1 MAVPQ
6 SSNKTKMEFYTVD
19 LITTDQVI
27 SMPVAIPITLL
38 INKNADKQVEHN
50 YILNILQSIREAWLK
65 QIKYLPYTSFHC
77 YFKIGKE
84 HVSLAELVTDTTRYC
99 IYSRIHGEKQNLI
112 VRDNKTG
119 QDNIIIANVNY
130 SFRRIIEFEAI
141 RNPKNPK
148 KNQFAIKL
156 LNSER
161 QVEVL
166 RTPVCNTADILATR
180 AFKIMNDITLKM
192 TKLDFEWLTKLLMG
206 DKLDL
211 LRAYTGLY
219 PFYLLQ
225 ISFNSDG
232 ANMNLQY
239 LKTVTDMMD
248 IVDYNIKEVEARTSI
263 KIGGSRTIKFK

>member
-38 INKNADKQVEHN
+38 INKNADKKIEMAYVS
-50 YILNILQSIREAWLK
+50 NILRSIREAWLK

-84 HVSLAELVTDTTRYC
+84 YVSLAELVTDTTRFC
-99 IYSRIHGEKQNLI
+99 IYSKIKGEKQTI
-112 VRDNKTG
+112 VVRDNKTG
-119 QDNIIIANVNY
+119 LDDIVIANVIY

-148 KNQFAIKL
+148 KNQFIIKV
-156 LNSER
+156 LNRER
-161 QVEVL
+161 QIEIL
-166 RTPVCNTADILATR
+166 KTQVCNTQDIMNTK
-180 AFKIMNDITLKM
+180 AFKMMNEITLKM
-192 TKLDFEWLTKLLMG
+192 TKLEFEWLTKLMVS
-206 DKLDL
+206 DKMDL
-211 LRAYTGLY
+211 VRAYTGLY

-225 ISFNSDG
+225 ISFNHDG
-232 ANMNLQY
+232 PNMNLQY

-248 IVDYNIKEVEARTSI
+248 IVDYNIREVETLKSN
-263 KIGGSRTIKFK
+263 KPVNSKLCKLK

>member
-19 LITTDQVI
+19 LITTDQVV

-38 INKNADKQVEHN
+38 INKNADKKIEMD
-50 YILNILQSIREAWLK
+50 YISNIIRSIREAWLK

-99 IYSRIHGEKQNLI
+99 IYSRIQGEKQNLI

-148 KNQFAIKL
+148 KNQFAIKI
-156 LNSER
+156 LNREK
-161 QVEVL
+161 QVEIL
-166 RTPVCNTADILATR
+166 RTPVCNTEDIIATR
-180 AFKIMNDITLKM
+180 AFKMMNEITLKM
-192 TKLDFEWLTKLLMG
+192 TKLDFDWLTKIMLN
-206 DKLDL
+206 KLDL
-211 LRAYTGLY
+211 VRAYTGLY

-225 ISFNSDG
+225 LSFNSDG
-232 ANMNLQY
+232 PNMNLQY

-248 IVDYNIKEVEARTSI
+248 IVDYNIKEVEASRSI
-263 KIGGSRTIKFK
+263 KHGGIKHIKFK